1 MNHQHQWPWRT
12 HTLTTHHPFLDL
24 PATKDKMSTSLVT
37 GGTGF
42 VGLYVIKLL
51 LERGH
56 RVHTTVRSLKN
67 KSKCK
72 PLLDLQ
78 TQYHGL
84 LHLFEADLMKADS
97 FTEAMKG
104 CEVVY
109 HVASP
114 FLIPDQIK
122 DGFKDCVE
130 PALEGTRNVLE
141 SVNKTKSVQRVVL
154 TSSGTVT
161 SFPFLL

>member
-1 MNHQHQWPWRT
+1 
-12 HTLTTHHPFLDL
+12 
-24 PATKDKMSTSLVT
+24 MSASLVT

-42 VGLYVIKLL
+42 VGLYVVKLL

-78 TQYHGL
+78 TQFPDHL
-84 LHLFEADLMKADS
+84 SLFEADLMKAGS
-97 FTEAMKG
+97 FNQAIKG
-104 CEVVY
+104 CNVVY

-114 FLIPDQIK
+114 FLLPSQIK

-130 PALEGTRNVLE
+130 PALEGTRNVLK
-141 SVNKTKSVQRVVL
+141 SVNETETVQRVVL
-154 TSSGTVT
+154 SSSGMC
-161 SFPFLL
+161 SGYSPCPW

>member
-1 MNHQHQWPWRT
+1 
-12 HTLTTHHPFLDL
+12 
-24 PATKDKMSTSLVT
+24 MSTSLVT

-42 VGLYVIKLL
+42 VGLYVVKLL

-56 RVHTTVRSLKN
+56 TVHTTVRSLKN

-78 TQYHGL
+78 AQFPDRI
-84 LHLFEADLMKADS
+84 HLFEADLMKAGS
-97 FTEAMKG
+97 FTESMKG
-104 CEVVY
+104 CQVVY

-114 FLIPDQIK
+114 FLVPDQIK
-122 DGFKDCVE
+122 DGYKDCVE
-130 PALEGTRNVLE
+130 PALQGTKNVLE
-141 SVNKTKSVQRVVL
+141 SVNVMESVQRVVL

-161 SFPFLL
+161 SFPFFFLQFLID

>member
-1 MNHQHQWPWRT
+1 M
-12 HTLTTHHPFLDL
+12 TLANSHSYYASFTPQS
-24 PATKDKMSTSLVT
+24 PSYEKEKMSTCLVT

-56 RVHTTVRSLKN
+56 SVHTTVRSLKN

-78 TQYHGL
+78 AQFHGSL
-84 LHLFEADLMKADS
+84 QLFEADLMEAGS
-97 FTEAMKG
+97 FAEAMKG
-104 CEVVY
+104 CQVVY

-114 FLIPDQIK
+114 FLLPDQIK

-130 PALEGTRNVLE
+130 PALQGTKNVLE
-141 SVNKTKSVQRVVL
+141 SVNKTESVHRVVL

-161 SFPFLL
+161 LFPLLFQFLID